1 MNILRGVSGVL
12 LAGFILLMSSSA
24 IAESPDTEAMTA
36 DKMASIILRID
47 KKARVEGNVI
57 EFEIQQYPVVLVF
70 DEVADRMRL
79 MSPVGKAEDID
90 AAQMTRL
97 MQANFDSALDAR
109 YAIANDVLWGLFVH
123 PLSSLTEEEFV
134 VAIGQ
139 TINVVVTFGK
149 SYSSGVF
156 VYGGGD
162 SSGIERRKL
171 IDQLKDLVKT

>member
-1 MNILRGVSGVL
+1 MIIRRWALGLVLMGCGLVSTPAFGEQ
-12 LAGFILLMSSSA
+12 
-24 IAESPDTEAMTA
+24 AEASKMTA
-36 DKMASIILRID
+36 DRLATILLRVD
-47 KKARVEGNVI
+47 KKARIEDNVI
-57 EFEIQQYPVVLVF
+57 EFEIQQYPVVMVF
-70 DEVADRMRL
+70 DETADRMRL
-79 MSPVGKAEDID
+79 MSPVGKIEDMDEAE
-90 AAQMTRL
+90 MLRL

-109 YAIANDVLWGLFVH
+109 YAVANDILWGLFVH
-123 PLSSLTEEEFV
+123 PLSTLTEEEFL